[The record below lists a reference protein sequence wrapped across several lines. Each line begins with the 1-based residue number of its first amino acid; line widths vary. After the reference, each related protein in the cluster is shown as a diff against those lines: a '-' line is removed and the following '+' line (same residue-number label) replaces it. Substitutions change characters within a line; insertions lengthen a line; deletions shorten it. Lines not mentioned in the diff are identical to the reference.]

1 MARLLYAARPE
12 KTQLYTVHKGK
23 TYKGEIKLNWFE
35 STVAS
40 NEAISKQFEQ
50 IGFTKVR
57 TTGSGQTRF
66 VQGVWEHEDETV
78 PLTDEHIVSV
88 AEIS

>member
-1 MARLLYAARPE
+1 MPRLLFSARPE
-12 KTQLYTVHKGK
+12 KTTLYTVHKGK
-23 TYKGEIKLNWFE
+23 VYKGEIKLNWFE

-40 NEAISKQFEQ
+40 NDMITKQFEQ
-50 IGFTKVR
+50 LGFTKVK

-66 VQGVWEHEDETV
+66 VQGIWEHEDETV